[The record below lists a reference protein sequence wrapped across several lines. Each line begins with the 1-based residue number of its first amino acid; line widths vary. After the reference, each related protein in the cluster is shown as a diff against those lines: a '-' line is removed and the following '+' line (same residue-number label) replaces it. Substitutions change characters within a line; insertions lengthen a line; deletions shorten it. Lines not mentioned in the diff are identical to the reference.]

1 MNEYFGEQIYLSKIF
16 ENIQISDYMPKI
28 VFDYL
33 GNFHISVYFGH
44 IFTHFGPIITVFNNF
59 WETLKIQM
67 YSLSYI
73 LDDRISKYIR
83 Q

>member
-16 ENIQISDYMPKI
+16 ENIQISDFMPKI
-28 VFDYL
+28 VLDYL
-33 GNFHISVYFGH
+33 GDFHISCYFGH
-44 IFTHFGPIITVFNNF
+44 MYNHFGSIITVFNNF

-67 YSLSYI
+67 YSQSYI
-73 LDDRISKYIR
+73 LDDRISKYIC